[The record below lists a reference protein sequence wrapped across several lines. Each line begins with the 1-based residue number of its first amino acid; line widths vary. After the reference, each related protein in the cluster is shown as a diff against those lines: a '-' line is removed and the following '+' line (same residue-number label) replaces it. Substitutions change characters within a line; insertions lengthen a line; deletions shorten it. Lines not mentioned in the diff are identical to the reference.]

1 MNITI
6 DNLPSSVSKYNYLQ
20 LATCYRNIFL
30 DTNISKVVIPDN
42 VNKLKKDI
50 KNTLYWKIDEKYSF
64 LPDIGDTNKSMC
76 KIMMYVNETTYNTP
90 NNNTI
95 EKLEKL
101 IFKYKQDLEN
111 DILKLNETEILTR
124 KQTIETHNKYLQ
136 KCYDDEKRKLSPN
149 HIANIV
155 KRVQEILNDYD
166 RAPKLFREFEYL
178 SRPVVDHLKEG
189 SGGDYVLQNSL
200 RDRRYKQ
207 EVQKTVLDVQK
218 QDLKVQKSDLEVQ
231 KPVSD
236 VKKTKYVPPKAEDE
250 DIVKKNKYIA
260 PKVLESEPTDENL
273 EENDNNTFIKLT
285 DIKSSVDIMSSIDF
299 PDLCGTNNITYNKK
313 EKEEDYENFSW
324 TNEKLKSNL
333 DSGTIK
339 TFVDIVKTKVPEIKK
354 EVVNKKIE
362 YNKEEE
368 EDNYYD
374 EDEEYFVEYDEDE
387 DEYEYDDDYNN

>member
-149 HIANIV
+149 HITNIV

-178 SRPVVDHLKEG
+178 SRPVTDHLKEG
-189 SGGDYVLQNSL
+189 SGGDYVLQNSS

-207 EVQKTVLDVQK
+207 EVQKTVL
-218 QDLKVQKSDLEVQ
+218 EVQ
-231 KPVSD
+231 KPVLEIVSE

-260 PKVLESEPTDENL
+260 PKVSESEPEPTDETL
-273 EENDNNTFIKLT
+273 EENNNNTFIKLT

-299 PDLCGTNNITYNKK
+299 PDLYGTNNITYNKK
-313 EKEEDYENFSW
+313 KEEDYENFSW
-324 TNEKLKSNL
+324 TNDIKTEKSNS
-333 DSGTIK
+333 DSVK

-362 YNKEEE
+362 YDYEE

-387 DEYEYDDDYNN
+387 DEDEYDNDYNN